1 MVEEKSL
8 KITGANKTF
17 FNKLTTT
24 LNKFLIPTRVGLN
37 GLLISAKRN
46 NLIKAYV
53 DVFFVIFSAVFED
66 GINRFFY
73 DAHVDEAWIGIRFYI
88 SRKPDGV
95 NFSDKKWINFLLR
108 EDI

>member
-46 NLIKAYV
+46 NLIKAY
-53 DVFFVIFSAVFED
+53 DRFSEEKYEPDEKNGRSFVNAR
-66 GINRFFY
+66 IN
-73 DAHVDEAWIGIRFYI
+73 A
-88 SRKPDGV
+88 KPRSVQRGP
-95 NFSDKKWINFLLR
+95 
-108 EDI
+108 